1 MVMKEGYKMISFKND
16 YNKLAH
22 PNILNRLINNNIYY
36 YDGYGLDEHCKKA
49 KQLIQKHLQFQT
61 DIHFLIGGTSANK
74 TVISHCLKP
83 YQAVIAVKTGH
94 INVHETGAI
103 EACGHKILTTN
114 GVNGKITCEEIEEI
128 YLKHVDEHMV
138 YPKMVYLSN
147 STETGSIYSKQ
158 ELTKISN
165 LCRRLDLYLYLDG
178 ARLGVALTSKK
189 NDLSLNDI
197 AMLTD
202 VFYIGGTKNG
212 ALLGEA
218 VIITNDLIKPNFRYS
233 LKQNGGMLAKGFLI
247 GIQFE
252 ELFTNDLFFRLGEEA
267 NQKADYLVKC
277 LNNIGIY
284 PEYESCTNQQFIKLA
299 NSTIDKLATKYAFEV
314 WERNENDSI
323 IRLVTSWATNNQD
336 IDCFIND
343 LQNLI

>member
-1 MVMKEGYKMISFKND
+1 MISFKND

-22 PNILNRLINNNIYY
+22 PEILKQLMKYNNDY
-36 YDGYGLDEHCKKA
+36 YDGYGLDEHCEKA
-49 KQLIQKHLQFQT
+49 KQLIQSHFQRPA

-83 YQAVIAVKTGH
+83 YQAVITVDTGH

-103 EACGHKILTTN
+103 EASGHKVLTVK

-147 STETGSIYSKQ
+147 ATELGTIYTKA

-165 LCRRLDLYLYLDG
+165 LCHRLNLFLYLDG
-178 ARLGVALTSKK
+178 ARLGVALTAKH

-197 AMLTD
+197 AELTD

-218 VIITNDLIKPNFRYS
+218 VIITNEMIKPNFRYS

-247 GIQFE
+247 GLQFE
-252 ELFTNDLFFRLGEEA
+252 TLFTDDLFFRLGEDA
-267 NQKADYLVKC
+267 NQKAQTLIKG
-277 LNNIGIY
+277 LKKINI
-284 PEYESCTNQQFIKLA
+284 PFEYNSDTNQQFIRLPNDVIDELA
-299 NSTIDKLATKYAFEV
+299 KKFAFEV
-314 WERNENDSI
+314 WDRSEKTSV
-323 IRLVTSWATNNQD
+323 IRLVTSWATT
-336 IDCFIND
+336 ND
-343 LQNLI
+343 EVNSFLHDLETLI